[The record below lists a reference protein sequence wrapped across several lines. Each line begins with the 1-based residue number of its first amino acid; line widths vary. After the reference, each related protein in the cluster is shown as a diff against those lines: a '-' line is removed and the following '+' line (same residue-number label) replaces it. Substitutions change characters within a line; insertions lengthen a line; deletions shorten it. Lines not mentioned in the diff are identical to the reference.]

1 MIGDDKHMQYL
12 NIMKDIL
19 KIEKV
24 NQFTID
30 NQKEL
35 DDA

>member
-1 MIGDDKHMQYL
+1 MQYL

-35 DDA
+35 DDGIKENK